1 MAKKELPKSLK
12 EIEFVPYVGRDIDLK
27 TKGKPSV
34 YLKNVIIPHY
44 RAVIRSLEAQ
54 IAELRESKKALLVR
68 KDKQLQAK
76 RWLTYKSNQ
85 KKYAVQ
91 QRKVNEKAVE
101 LLEGKIKKARFALGD
116 VPNSLF
122 VLPIMEKIAI
132 DNNMKLEDLTYV
144 IYTSL
149 FHSLNISDY
158 KTYFKEKF
166 SLARLKKLTTS
177 DIISVFR
184 GIPSTYT
191 LSIKGKQL
199 IKELKQRISDEAT
212 RDKGN

>member
-1 MAKKELPKSLK
+1 MAKKVLPKTLK
-12 EIEFVPYVGRDIDLK
+12 EIEFVPYVGRDIDLN
-27 TKGKPSV
+27 TKGKPSL

-44 RAVIRSLEAQ
+44 RAVIRSLETQ
-54 IAELRESKKALLVR
+54 ITELKLSKKALLVR

-91 QRKVNEKAVE
+91 QRKVKERAAE
-101 LLEGKIKKARFALGD
+101 MLESKIKKTKFGLGD

-122 VLPIMEKIAI
+122 VLPVMEKLAI

-149 FHSLNISDY
+149 FHSLNLSDY
-158 KTYFKEKF
+158 KTYFADRF
-166 SLARLKKLTTS
+166 SLARLKRLVS
-177 DIISVFR
+177 ANIISVFR
-184 GIPSTYT
+184 SIPSSYT

-212 RDKGN
+212 RDKGD